1 MLKNLSD
8 TLNKRCLIG
17 LTYFDADGNELK
29 QQLLGG
35 TVKSADE
42 EMGITLTLIGKAG
55 EESPDFIIPAN
66 LSCWF
71 NAPQGEFHTSNS
83 DIKVTN
89 PDYLITWDI
98 YQTQSKDG
106 KAAPADGVQ
115 QWWEWVPRT
124 QEPQV
129 N

>member
-1 MLKNLSD
+1 MLKNIND
-8 TLNKRCLIG
+8 TLSKRCLIG

-35 TVKSADE
+35 TVKSVDA
-42 EMGITLTLIGKAG
+42 EMGITLTLIGNKDSNTNA
-55 EESPDFIIPAN
+55 EFIIPAN

-71 NAPQGEFHTSNS
+71 VAPKGDFHTSNS
-83 DIKVTN
+83 DIKITD

-98 YQTQSKDG
+98 YQKAKTPEQAQTDG
-106 KAAPADGVQ
+106 EQ

-124 QEPQV
+124 QDPQV